1 MVIMMLRHC
10 KGGQKRPSV
19 KKECK
24 VFTLLLQGAKKYC
37 NFASE
42 TSRRRA
48 AGSSRGS
55 FPRSR
60 RFESCRRNSKF
71 FHVLVKVNR
80 LFTSGLL

>member
-1 MVIMMLRHC
+1 MVIVMLRHC

-24 VFTLLLQGAKKYC
+24 VFTLFLQGAKKYC